1 MDASEER
8 SRLSRDVFMA
18 LAAVAWSDG
27 SLDPDEADAIVRA
40 ALEEG
45 LDLDTV
51 AEIEEATR
59 SPVALG
65 TLDRHALTREE
76 RLFVYGMAKW
86 IARMDGVITQ
96 AESSILERLAGH
108 LDIPDRARAQVEG
121 SCKRSPSCRTGI
133 ARRSTISGAC
143 ASSFKS
149 GCSPARAR
157 ARALRAGVFQRP
169 SIPTPAPKCRSRETA
184 LPL

>member
-121 SCKRSPSCRTGI
+121 IVQEVAELPDGDRPPQYDL
-133 ARRSTISGAC
+133 RRLRELIQERMLAG
-143 ASSFKS
+143 
-149 GCSPARAR
+149 ARAR
-157 ARALRAGVFQRP
+157 KSP
-169 SIPTPAPKCRSRETA
+169 
-184 LPL
+184 